1 MILRH
6 KLKKAGLRQKQNWNM
21 AQIKGLKLI
30 VQENYAFTADNKFF
44 IALGV
49 KFSSKTITTTL

>member
-1 MILRH
+1 
-6 KLKKAGLRQKQNWNM
+6 M
-21 AQIKGLKLI
+21 AQINGLKLI

-49 KFSSKTITTTL
+49 KFSSKIITTTL